1 MLLQALN
8 YAHLRTC
15 TYIIMCTY
23 MYNGRLSSA
32 GLPQADDA
40 SCGARHSL
48 SLQGPRDSSQFPFPF
63 WFPFPF
69 RCTGTASGRE
79 RLRLARGRGLTGG
92 SGIRPGGV
100 LSDVRRRVRA
110 PDATRSHD
118 AEPEAVCLTSAGAR
132 PGSEACAVVHPDKTS
147 VSPTL
152 LCKYCIRT
160 CTYMYVHN

>member
-8 YAHLRTC
+8 YAHLRT
-15 TYIIMCTY
+15 YIIMCTCT
-23 MYNGRLSSA
+23 YNGRLSSA

-48 SLQGPRDSSQFPFPF
+48 SLQGPRDSQFPFPF
-63 WFPFPF
+63 WFPF
-69 RCTGTASGRE
+69 RYTGTASGRE

-110 PDATRSHD
+110 PDAARSHD
-118 AEPEAVCLTSAGAR
+118 AEPEAVCLTGAGAR
-132 PGSEACAVVHPDKTS
+132 PGSEACPVVHPDKTS

-160 CTYMYVHN
+160 CTYMYVCT